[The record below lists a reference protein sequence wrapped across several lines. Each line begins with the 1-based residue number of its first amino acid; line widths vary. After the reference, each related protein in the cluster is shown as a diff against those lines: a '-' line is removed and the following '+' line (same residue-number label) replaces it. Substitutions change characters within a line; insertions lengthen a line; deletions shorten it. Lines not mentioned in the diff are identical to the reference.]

1 MASDV
6 RFSSAALNAFLD
18 TLNTTIGSGG
28 FLRFYSGTKPTDAD
42 TALSGNTQLAQLALS
57 SSPFGAASSRSV
69 TAASITT
76 DTSADATG
84 TATWA
89 SFVTSG
95 GTRVLDVTVGEAA
108 DSADITVDNKDFQ
121 SGADIAVTSFSLTL
135 SL

>member
-1 MASDV
+1 MASNV
-6 RFSSAALNAFLD
+6 RFSTAALNAFLD

-28 FLRFYSGTKPTDAD
+28 FLRFYDGTQPTNAD
-42 TALSGNTQLAQLALS
+42 TAIGAQVQLAQLALS
-57 SSPFGAASSRSV
+57 SSPFGAASSHAV

-84 TATWA
+84 TASWA
-89 SFVTSG
+89 SFVKSD
-95 GTRVLDVTVGEAA
+95 GTRVMDVSVGEAA

-121 SGADIAVTSFSLTL
+121 AGADIAVTSFSLTL